1 MKALH
6 RKLFRDVVHMRGQ
19 LFAVALVVMCGVAT
33 FVTMVS
39 VYQSLLATRAAY
51 YQRYRFSDLFASV
64 KRAPESVAREVET
77 IPGVASVQSRIVMD
91 VTLDVPGLGEP
102 ATGRLISLPDDREP
116 LLNDIYLRR
125 GARFDPGRSDQVIV
139 SEAFALANRL
149 SPGDSLGA
157 ILNGHLRRL
166 RIVGVALS
174 PEYVYEFSG
183 RGSLFPDNRRFG
195 IMWMSRDAMSAMF
208 DMKGAFNDICLGLVP
223 GVSGRGV
230 MDRLNHMLDR
240 YGSPGAYDRNDQMS
254 ARFLADELSQLRS
267 SAVTVPVIFLG
278 VAAFLLNIVL
288 ARLVGMQRDQIAV
301 LKAFGYGDRAVGLHY
316 FEFALFAVL
325 VGAALGTGLGMWL
338 GLGLTKIYT
347 NYYRFPI
354 LTYVAGPDVIAW
366 AIIIAGGAA
375 LLGALS
381 AVRRAVKLPPA
392 EAMRPALPQR
402 FTAGPVERLGLT
414 RFMGANTRMVV
425 RSLERNPLK
434 AFLSILGIAL
444 SVAILITGSF
454 SYDAITYMNDLQFQ
468 TIEREDVTVVFNS
481 GLSASAAYDLLNLPG
496 VIRAEPFRSVPVKM
510 RAMNHMRQ
518 LALQG
523 LPSRSDLRRI
533 VDSDRRR
540 RMLPSEGVVLTTNLA
555 QLLGVRVGDSVAV
568 EVLEGDRSTRRLIV
582 TGTVDELLGTSAY
595 MEITALNR
603 LMREQ
608 GTISG
613 AYLAV
618 DGKQAPELYEKLK
631 RTPAVAGVAVRRASL
646 ESFEKTIAESQN
658 ITRFAIVIFAGV
670 IAFGVV
676 YNSARISLSERG
688 REMASLRVLG
698 FSKGE
703 VALMLLGEQAILT
716 VLAIPL
722 GFGLGYL
729 FSASISAA
737 ASSDLYRIP
746 AVIAAATYARAAIMV
761 VVASLFSALLVRR
774 RLYRLDLVDVLK
786 TRE

>member
-1 MKALH
+1 
-6 RKLFRDVVHMRGQ
+6 MRGQ

-64 KRAPESVAREVET
+64 KRAPESVAREAEG
-77 IPGVASVQSRIVMD
+77 IPGVAGVQSRIVMD

-102 ATGRLISLPDDREP
+102 ATGRLVSLPDGRDP

-125 GARFDPGRSDQVIV
+125 GARFDPGSSDQVII

-157 ILNGHLRRL
+157 VLNGHLRHL

-208 DMKGAFNDICLGLVP
+208 DMKGAFNDICLALVP
-223 GVSGRGV
+223 GTSGRDV
-230 MDRLNHMLDR
+230 MDRLNSMLDR
-240 YGSPGAYDRNDQMS
+240 YGSPGAYDRSDQMS
-254 ARFLADELSQLRS
+254 ARFLSDELVQLRS
-267 SAVTVPVIFLG
+267 SAVTIPVIFLG

-316 FEFALFAVL
+316 FEFALSAVL

-338 GLGLTKIYT
+338 GLGLTKVYT

-375 LLGALS
+375 LIGALS
-381 AVRRAVKLPPA
+381 AVRRAAKLPPA

-414 RFMGANTRMVV
+414 RFMAANTRMVV
-425 RSLERNPLK
+425 RNLERNPLK

-454 SYDAITYMNDLQFQ
+454 SYDAISYMNDLQFQ

-481 GLSASAAYDLLNLPG
+481 GLSASAAHDLLNLPG
-496 VIRAEPFRSVPVKM
+496 VIRAEPFRSVPVRM
-510 RAMNHMRQ
+510 RAMNHVRQ

-523 LPSRSDLRRI
+523 LPGGSDLRRI
-533 VDSDRRR
+533 VDSERRR
-540 RMLPSEGVVLTTNLA
+540 RTLPPEGVVLTDNLA

-568 EVLEGDRSTRRLIV
+568 EVLEGDRSTRRLMV
-582 TGTVDELLGTSAY
+582 TGTVNELLGTAGY

-631 RTPAVAGVAVRRASL
+631 RTPAVAGVVVRRASL

-658 ITRFAIVIFAGV
+658 ISRFAIVVFAGV

-698 FSKGE
+698 FSKAE

-716 VLAIPL
+716 LLAIPL

-729 FSASISAA
+729 FAASISAS

-746 AVIAAATYARAAIMV
+746 AVIAPATYARAAIMV
-761 VVASLFSALLVRR
+761 VMASLFSALLVRR
-774 RLYRLDLVDVLK
+774 RLYQLDLVDVLK